1 MSGGEAAPG
10 VGALHFWVTVISR
23 GQQETAVLGFLSLGG
38 AGELPPEWWQ
48 LSMSAIR
55 SGRLWSDEFRWV
67 ADAPTI
73 C

>member
-10 VGALHFWVTVISR
+10 VGALHFGVIVISR

-38 AGELPPEWWQ
+38 AGELLPECWQ

-55 SGRLWSDEFRWV
+55 SGQ
-67 ADAPTI
+67 P
-73 C
+73 